1 MNRVPNERASM
12 VEVAR
17 TYLELRDRGQFRAG
31 GALPANARVVQRESC
46 SPAEYRR
53 LYASVGGPW
62 HWRDRL
68 AWDDATLTAHLG
80 SPDIAVFELVVGGE
94 SAGYFELR
102 RSGANEV
109 EIAYFGLVPRYI
121 GRGLGGALLSEAV
134 REAWRF
140 GGARVWLHTCTLDS
154 PHALPNY
161 KARGF
166 TPYRLEHY
174 ETEVDLPGA
183 GRSARDADA
192 STADAPGLTRDA

>member
-1 MNRVPNERASM
+1 M
-12 VEVAR
+12 VVGVVR
-17 TYLELRDRGQFRAG
+17 TYLELRDPAQFRPAA
-31 GALPANARVVQRESC
+31 ALPATARVVKRESC
-46 SPAEYRR
+46 SLAEYRR

-68 AWDDATLTAHLG
+68 AWDDTTLAAHLA
-80 SPDIAVFELVVGGE
+80 SPDIAVFELLVDGE

-102 RSGANEV
+102 RSGPEEV
-109 EIAYFGLVPRYI
+109 EIAYFGLMPGYI
-121 GRGLGGALLSEAV
+121 GRGLGGAMLSEAV

-166 TPYRLEHY
+166 IPYRVEQF
-174 ETEVDLPGA
+174 E
-183 GRSARDADA
+183 
-192 STADAPGLTRDA
+192 APIA

>member
-1 MNRVPNERASM
+1 M
-12 VEVAR
+12 VVGVVR
-17 TYLELRDRGQFRAG
+17 TYLELRDPAQFRP
-31 GALPANARVVQRESC
+31 GAPLPPTARVVERKSC

-53 LYASVGGPW
+53 LYAAVGGPW

-68 AWDDATLTAHLG
+68 AWDDATLAAHLA
-80 SPDIAVFELVVGGE
+80 SNDIAVFELLVDGD

-102 RSGANEV
+102 RSGAGEV
-109 EIAYFGLVPRYI
+109 EIAYFGLVPGFI

-166 TPYRLEHY
+166 TPYRVEQY
-174 ETEVDLPGA
+174 EAPGA
-183 GRSARDADA
+183 
-192 STADAPGLTRDA
+192 